1 MKIGQGGYGKIY
13 RPYPI
18 QCQSTKYL
26 IPKQD
31 YIGKIS
37 HTSDISKSKMNK
49 IQTFRK
55 KIDPQNNFTLS
66 YLGFCQ
72 KNNSNKT
79 KLIWQKNKFNIEY
92 LFKYGG
98 ITLDIDQCDNFLEN
112 LYELCID
119 IAIMNQNGYS
129 HLDIKDENILC
140 LPDSGKLYLIDFD
153 LSLPT
158 KDIYKVFYQEQE
170 YEDTIYYVWPPEINF
185 GLNFRG
191 KRLKPYKRVPSQ
203 LKFLIDSNVF
213 TKNDLLE
220 HINAYI
226 NSTSYSEFYDGNS
239 VYKST
244 YDFSKTD
251 IYSIGILLKTLI
263 KNPKSNLKK
272 LIDQTIE
279 PIPEQRISWFEF
291 LEQFK
296 KIIYKKV
303 EKNPILI
310 KKSFTV

>member
-13 RPYPI
+13 KPYPI

-37 HTSDISKSKMNK
+37 HTSDISKSKMNRIQKDRK
-49 IQTFRK
+49 I
-55 KIDPQNNFTLS
+55 IDQNNDFTLS
-66 YLGFCQ
+66 YLGYCQ
-72 KNNSNKT
+72 KNLLNKSNH
-79 KLIWQKNKFNIEY
+79 IWRKNKFNIEY
-92 LFKYGG
+92 LYKYGG
-98 ITLDIDQCDNFLEN
+98 ITLDIDKCDYFLEN
-112 LYELCID
+112 LFDLCKN
-119 IAIMNQNGYS
+119 IAMMNQKGYS

-191 KRLKPYKRVPSQ
+191 VRLKPLKKIPNE
-203 LKFLIDSNVF
+203 LKFLIESNAF
-213 TKNDLLE
+213 TKKELLI
-220 HINAYI
+220 HINEYI
-226 NSTSYSEFYDGNS
+226 NSSSYSKFLNGNNP
-239 VYKST
+239 

-279 PIPEQRISWFEF
+279 PIPEQRISWDDF
-291 LEQFK
+291 LKQFK

-303 EKNPILI
+303 VKNPILI